1 MHAVV
6 PAEPAMGL
14 QPGRDLHAAQP
25 QSDSDVNQHNPTHNR
40 LHPYYLVYIDR
51 AGQVVHD
58 HTEVKRL
65 LDLARSCCKGPATAH
80 PTRLPQLFNKETADG
95 RQMQV
100 YSDLLGKAIRS
111 MIEVKE
117 EKDLDSLF
125 TGGKTTALT
134 TPSPAW
140 TTSNSSPSW

>member
-1 MHAVV
+1 M
-6 PAEPAMGL
+6 
-14 QPGRDLHAAQP
+14 
-25 QSDSDVNQHNPTHNR
+25 
-40 LHPYYLVYIDR
+40 
-51 AGQVVHD
+51 HD

-65 LDLARSCCKGPATAH
+65 LDLARTCCKGQDKPIPMPASSS
-80 PTRLPQLFNKETADG
+80 TRNG
-95 RQMQV
+95 RWPQMQV

-134 TPSPAW
+134 NTISGLDDFELITFLVIQEAG
-140 TTSNSSPSW
+140 

>member
-1 MHAVV
+1 
-6 PAEPAMGL
+6 
-14 QPGRDLHAAQP
+14 
-25 QSDSDVNQHNPTHNR
+25 
-40 LHPYYLVYIDR
+40 
-51 AGQVVHD
+51 VVHD

-65 LDLARSCCKGPATAH
+65 LDLARTCCKGQDKPIPLAT
-80 PTRLPQLFNKETADG
+80 QLFNEETAEG

-117 EKDLDSLF
+117 ETDLDSLF

-134 TPSPAW
+134 NTISGLDDFELITFLVIQEAE
-140 TTSNSSPSW
+140 

>member
-1 MHAVV
+1 M
-6 PAEPAMGL
+6 
-14 QPGRDLHAAQP
+14 
-25 QSDSDVNQHNPTHNR
+25 
-40 LHPYYLVYIDR
+40 VYIDR
-51 AGQVVHD
+51 SGHVVHD

-65 LDLARSCCKGPATAH
+65 LDLARTCCKGQDKPIPQAT
-80 PTRLPQLFNKETADG
+80 QLFNEETADG

-134 TPSPAW
+134 NTISGLDDFELITFLVIQEAG
-140 TTSNSSPSW
+140 